1 MVQRTNKMLGESK
14 TINKQNHIRFM
25 RFSLLCVSDW
35 VYGIGQLDNNSS
47 EALDMNMDKC
57 SRPLGILA
65 AMACEKCITL
75 VL

>member
-1 MVQRTNKMLGESK
+1 
-14 TINKQNHIRFM
+14 M